1 MYLERSEYLRG
12 TDFEHVI
19 FDELL
24 QGNLPFQRREHNHYI
39 AAILVDIPA
48 MKPSYACL
56 TCMAV
61 GSHDP

>member
-39 AAILVDIPA
+39 AA